1 MDMTQAFN
9 HYFTNIAAKV
19 DEEIR
24 GTRKS
29 PLDYLGK
36 IQNLSLFLSPA
47 DQVGVGSISELE
59 KGKSVGPYSISCNLL
74 KMLNPFISLPLGTLI
89 NESFSTGVFPDKLK
103 MAEVIALHKKGAT
116 DSLSNYGPISHLSAF
131 SKIFEKFMHKRLYS
145 FFEVNEI
152 LYPLQFGV

>member
-1 MDMTQAFN
+1 MTQAFN

-19 DEEIR
+19 DEEIC

-47 DQVGVGSISELE
+47 DQVSGVGSISELE
-59 KGKSVGPYSISCNLL
+59 KGKSVGPYSISCNFL
-74 KMLNPFISLPLGTLI
+74 KMLNPFISPPLGTLI

-103 MAEVIALHKKGAT
+103 MAEVMALHKKGAT
-116 DSLSNYGPISHLSAF
+116 NSLSNYRPISRLSAF
-131 SKIFEKFMHKRLYS
+131 SKIFEKFMHKRQYS
-145 FFEVNEI
+145 FLEVNEI
-152 LYPLQFGV
+152 LYPLQFGF